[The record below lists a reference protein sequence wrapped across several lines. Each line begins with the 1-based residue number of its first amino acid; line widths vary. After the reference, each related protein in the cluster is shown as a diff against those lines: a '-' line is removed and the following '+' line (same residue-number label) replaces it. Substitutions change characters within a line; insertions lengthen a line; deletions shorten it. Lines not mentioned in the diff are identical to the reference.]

1 MLVKMKVVKKMIKF
15 LKKIGKMLY
24 AIVEAFLKFIDKIII
39 MPISRLVYNIS
50 KSTSGN
56 NANFNKM
63 LNRPQFLI
71 ILSLIFA
78 VICFVLIDNKVIN
91 LVSNEAGII
100 DNVPVNLIYN
110 EGLFVVENVPKTI
123 KITIAGNKE
132 NIYLAKQLG
141 EFSVDLDLSKYTK
154 PGTYKVAFT
163 YSKNVDSVDYILSPS
178 YLTVTIKDKVS
189 EEKTV
194 TYDLVGTDD
203 LNKKL
208 SVSNVTLDRNEVVVK
223 GSEEALNQIS
233 SIKALVDVSN
243 SDFKDADTYELM
255 NIPLIA
261 YDKTGKIVENVEIVP
276 NVLTGSIVL
285 TSHKENVPL
294 TVSTTGKLI
303 NGKAIASILINSKP
317 GYYVDI
323 YGEAEEIKNI
333 KSVPVTINVDG
344 LGSESVKNYTVVISK
359 PKGVRYISDK
369 NATIAVTF
377 GDEVQKTVEVSS
389 IDHKY
394 LAEGYSATIISQGTT
409 EVQVKGV
416 ESNINNIDAN
426 DVKAYV
432 DLSGLSEGT
441 HEVPVKIENSNPLVN
456 YTVTRTIQIRITK
469 N

>member
-1 MLVKMKVVKKMIKF
+1 MSKIF
-15 LKKIGKMLY
+15 KKIGRMIY
-24 AIVEAFLKFIDKIII
+24 AIIESFLKFIDKIII

-56 NANFNKM
+56 NTNFNKL

-78 VICFVLIDNKVIN
+78 IICFVLIDNKVLN

-110 EGLFVVENVPKTI
+110 EGVFVVENVPETI
-123 KITIAGNKE
+123 KITIAGSKE
-132 NIYLAKQLG
+132 NIYLAKQFG

-163 YSKNVDSVDYILSPS
+163 YSKNVDSVDYILSPA
-178 YLTVTIKDKVS
+178 YLTVTIKNKVS
-189 EEKTV
+189 EEKSV
-194 TYDLVGTDD
+194 SYDLVGTDD
-203 LNKKL
+203 LDKKL
-208 SVSNVTLDRNEVVVK
+208 SVSSVTLDRNEVVVK
-223 GSEEALNQIS
+223 GSKEALDQIS

-243 SDFKDADTYELM
+243 PDFKNADTYELM

-261 YDKTGKIVENVEIVP
+261 YDKKGEIVNNIEIVP
-276 NVLTGSIVL
+276 NVLTGSLVL

-294 TVSTTGKLI
+294 TVSTTGKLT
-303 NGKAIASILINSKP
+303 NGKAIASILINNKP

-323 YGEAEEIKNI
+323 YGEEEEIKNI
-333 KSVPVTINVDG
+333 KSVPVTINIDG
-344 LGSESVKNYTVVISK
+344 LGTESVKNYTVVISR
-359 PKGVRYISDK
+359 PSGVRYISDK
-369 NATIAVTF
+369 NATISVTF
-377 GDEVQKTVEVSS
+377 GDEEQKTVEVSS

-394 LAEGYSATIISQGTT
+394 LADGYSATIISQGTT

-416 ESNINNIDAN
+416 ASNINNIDASN
-426 DVKAYV
+426 VKAYV
-432 DLSGLSEGT
+432 DLSNLGEGT
-441 HEVPVKIENSNPLVN
+441 YDVPVKIENTNPLVN
-456 YTVTRTIQIRITK
+456 YTVTRTIQIKITK